1 MQQIIDIQRMHQE
14 QIQSLTPEQLATWTS
29 EHIQSL
35 TLIQIGWMSAE
46 QRAQLGIDTPAE

>member
-1 MQQIIDIQRMHQE
+1 MQQIIDIQLMNQE